1 MLRYVVCLF
10 FAVSLVAPASGIE
23 IATGRMLGPPYDLR
37 AFYVRQKGSDPWRK
51 TYAGRQYRPE
61 AAGRLMNLRLA
72 QALFHDEWLT
82 EFPFD
87 PDTHTD
93 RFISALDAYREHG
106 ILCISVSLQGGNMQY
121 DWNKL
126 VNRDRPNKLGP
137 GKGSLVSAFRPN
149 GSLKPHW
156 MQRLLRLQRELDKRG
171 MVLGLQYFYGYQDE
185 VLENVAAI
193 DRAVINI
200 TDWLIANDCR
210 NVIIE
215 IANEYNGNSFDHD
228 RYIFNNMDKLI
239 ALARSRF
246 AENKAQFALPIS
258 ASTSGQEMPV
268 FDNVR
273 STEDLVVIHG
283 NDAPPADKRVRVAEL
298 YADQSMPGP
307 IYMNEDNNGRETT
320 RTHLEN
326 ELASAD
332 AVFES
337 GGSWGYMPWV
347 QTQVFPFPH
356 VLPASSFD
364 VVDSDK
370 LEMRDPAY
378 FHAVLEHLRKLL
390 ETPASASRPCK
401 LSGAR

>member
-1 MLRYVVCLF
+1 M
-10 FAVSLVAPASGIE
+10 PASGIE
-23 IATGRMLGPPYDLR
+23 IATGKMLGPPYDAR
-37 AFYVRQKGSDPWRK
+37 AFYVRQKSDPWRK
-51 TYAGRQYRPE
+51 TYTGRQYRPE

-87 PDTHTD
+87 PDANTD

-121 DWNKL
+121 DWNKH

-171 MVLGLQYFYGYQDE
+171 MVLGLLYFYAHQDE
-185 VLENVAAI
+185 VLENAAAI

-228 RYIFNNMDKLI
+228 RYILNNMDKLI

-246 AENKAQFALPIS
+246 TENKAQFTLPIS

-273 STEDLVVIHG
+273 ATADLVMLHG
-283 NDAPPADKRVRVAEL
+283 NNTPPAGKRTRVAEL
-298 YADQSMPGP
+298 YADKSMPGP

-320 RTHLEN
+320 HAHLEA
-326 ELASAD
+326 ELASAN
-332 AVFES
+332 AVYES

-347 QTQVFPFPH
+347 QAQVFPFPH
-356 VLPASSFD
+356 VLPAPLFE
-364 VVDSDK
+364 VVDSGK

-378 FHAVLEHLRKLL
+378 FHAVLEHIRKLL
-390 ETPASASRPCK
+390 ETASSAGRPCK
-401 LSGAR
+401 LSEAR